1 MPNILNLS
9 PPRIAK
15 DFSKIA
21 TLAKFRQIWSHW
33 TEKKCTN
40 LTKCVCVCVGVCV
53 GVGECVCVYGKE
65 SMIVFRLKAEPRDRE
80 SERSIEN
87 GVKLEKDAGGFIYTH
102 WLQGILFMI
111 LVHLRSY

>member
-1 MPNILNLS
+1 MPNILNLN

-40 LTKCVCVCVGVCV
+40 FTK
-53 GVGECVCVYGKE
+53 CVCVYGKE

>member
-1 MPNILNLS
+1 MPKTFQKLPLWQN
-9 PPRIAK
+9 
-15 DFSKIA
+15 F
-21 TLAKFRQIWSHW
+21 AKFGHTGLRKSV
-33 TEKKCTN
+33 
-40 LTKCVCVCVGVCV
+40 LTLLSV
-53 GVGECVCVYGKE
+53 CVCVYGKE

>member
-1 MPNILNLS
+1 
-9 PPRIAK
+9 
-15 DFSKIA
+15 
-21 TLAKFRQIWSHW
+21 
-33 TEKKCTN
+33 
-40 LTKCVCVCVGVCV
+40 
-53 GVGECVCVYGKE
+53 
-65 SMIVFRLKAEPRDRE
+65 MIVFRLKAEPRDRE